1 MGKCKAKK
9 QPHLCAL
16 TYRSRMSG
24 TNYSKT
30 DAFSSSTPIRS
41 VACWP
46 SYRASRRH
54 GPGRERD
61 VDRGAPGQEKPDVI
75 FFKYGGKQHRHRL

>member
-30 DAFSSSTPIRS
+30 DVFSSSTPIRS
-41 VACWP
+41 VACWS
-46 SYRASRRH
+46 SYRATRYRAIST
-54 GPGRERD
+54 GQCYFKFFLL
-61 VDRGAPGQEKPDVI
+61 DRPRPQVI
-75 FFKYGGKQHRHRL
+75 NL